1 MIAQTQAEL
10 LKIRSTRTTIG
21 IVLGMIAL
29 ILLFSL
35 LSGLLTKAPHLTST
49 EDQRGL
55 LSVGSLAGVFS
66 ALAGI
71 MLVTSEYRFGTI
83 RPTFLFT
90 PQPLTGGRRQA
101 RRRPARRDPVRR
113 RRRGIGFAIGYATL
127 TGRGIS
133 YALNGSQTALLVLG
147 TLAGVA
153 LWGALGVGL
162 GADRPQPGRRD
173 HRPARLGLRRRKPP
187 LRLRPIGRPLRPR
200 PRPKRP
206 HGTHQRKHLLPAA
219 AGGATLLAWTI
230 AFALAGTAL
239 AARRDVT

>member
-1 MIAQTQAEL
+1 VSAQVRAEL

-35 LSGLLTKAPHLTST
+35 LSGLLTKAPSLTST

-90 PQPLTGGRRQA
+90 PKRSR
-101 RRRPARRDPVRR
+101 
-113 RRRGIGFAIGYATL
+113 
-127 TGRGIS
+127 
-133 YALNGSQTALLVLG
+133 
-147 TLAGVA
+147 
-153 LWGALGVGL
+153 
-162 GADRPQPGRRD
+162 
-173 HRPARLGLRRRKPP
+173 
-187 LRLRPIGRPLRPR
+187 LRLRCELEKNVLERGACRHELVDRYTGREREITDLV
-200 PRPKRP
+200 
-206 HGTHQRKHLLPAA
+206 AA
-219 AGGATLLAWTI
+219 HPMHE
-230 AFALAGTAL
+230 
-239 AARRDVT
+239 

>member
-1 MIAQTQAEL
+1 MSAQVRAEL

-35 LSGLLTKAPHLTST
+35 LSGLLTKAPSLTST

-90 PQPLTGGRRQA
+90 PKRSRVVGAKLAAGLLA
-101 RRRPARRDPVRR
+101 
-113 RRRGIGFAIGYATL
+113 GILFGVVGEGLGFAIGYASI
-127 TGRGIS
+127 TGRGLS
-133 YALNGSQTALLVLG
+133 YALSGGQTALLVLG

-153 LWGALGVGL
+153 LWGALGVGIGMVVRNQV
-162 GADRPQPGRRD
+162 GAIIGLLAWGFVAENLLFAFVPSVGRFG
-173 HRPARLGLRRRKPP
+173 PAHASDALIGL
-187 LRLRPIGRPLRPR
+187 
-200 PRPKRP
+200 
-206 HGTHQRKHLLPAA
+206 TTNHLLPAA
-219 AGGATLLAWTI
+219 AGGAALAAWTI
-230 AFALAGTAL
+230 AFSLAAVGL
-239 AARRDVT
+239 AARRDVN